1 MIDNQPE
8 EPNHSNVNTTL
19 KIELNDEVTLDKG
32 GAVYISDHN
41 NRGFR
46 IKTALFYFAIHA
58 ILIFW
63 TFYYLHDD
71 HGKHENLKKWF
82 RNYDYIGC
90 GYDIAFT
97 CVLLVCIIVLS
108 FWVKLARSAA
118 GYGLMAIIL
127 GSYVYLTGFV
137 LRIACK
143 ARYDLDEE
151 ITKMLVGVWCGGI
164 GLLVACF
171 LPNQKFNKT
180 IGMAI
185 SMPLYI
191 IMLILWRYAYRL
203 DNPKYMITLAYI
215 AATGFYCW
223 YINTCMW
230 VMVNKRQQKYLTSDA
245 VLAFANLQTDIFA
258 MFWVDLIRKKKKAP
272 VEEPLEMAEDQK
284 TTSSGS
290 NSNKSD
296 R

>member
-1 MIDNQPE
+1 MIDNQSE

-19 KIELNDEVTLDKG
+19 KIELSEEVTLDKG

-46 IKTALFYFAIHA
+46 IKTALIYFVIHA
-58 ILIFW
+58 IFIFW
-63 TFYYLHDD
+63 TFYYIHDD

-90 GYDIAFT
+90 GYDIAST
-97 CVLLVCIIVLS
+97 CILLVCIIVLS

-118 GYGLMAIIL
+118 GYGIMAIIL
-127 GSYVYLTGFV
+127 IMYVYLTGFV

-151 ITKMLVGVWCGGI
+151 IAKMLVGIWCGGI

-171 LPNQKFNKT
+171 LPNQKFNKV

-191 IMLILWRYAYRL
+191 VMLVIWRYVYKL
-203 DNPKYMITLAYI
+203 DDPKYIITLIYI
-215 AATGFYCW
+215 VATGFYCW

-230 VMVNKRQQKYLTSDA
+230 VMIYKRQHKYLTSDA
-245 VLAFANLQTDIFA
+245 VLAFANLQTDVFA
-258 MFWVDLIRKKKKAP
+258 MFWVDLIRKKKTVADTELE
-272 VEEPLEMAEDQK
+272 VEQDK
-284 TTSSGS
+284 KSHDSDS
-290 NSNKSD
+290 SNKSD